1 MNNLGTIARSETNKF
16 MESLQTSVGV
26 TMINQFD
33 VGFYFTYLVLEKVI
47 VTTKHND
54 DEQQNWVTPSLLQD
68 MLMSETQLLGKLPE
82 LVVGRRPSALD
93 SAAVRNIQTHSS
105 LSHFE
110 AMKELVTSNE
120 SPFLNLSMDEILELE
135 RAYNGARDKSL
146 DQSFCKEIATS
157 LSSLSNKKSLS
168 WEQVQQWFHNKHR
181 ESTGLV
187 ASSHEG
193 LNLYVDL
200 SDESSSR
207 KEHKI
212 SPNPKGIK
220 AEDLSELG
228 FESISIK
235 DKAWHDVAMF
245 LNYRVLSTGE
255 LVNGSC
261 NPCLVSHLEAGRAH
275 FLRQGHTYYKSMRP
289 SSNGAISQPFLD
301 GPVVQEARVRYHG
314 FGKEEDEWV
323 NVKDGVRERSIPLEA
338 SECHKLKEGHL
349 VLCFLVKSDYALYC
363 DARVLKVER
372 RVHDSKECTCTFTVR
387 FYHDMS
393 EVNPWMLPLPDVD
406 SYVSLAGRLVRRR
419 GADGRIPVRT
429 LDRGASSSAAA
440 AEPTGYPGG
449 SYDTSLLVKY
459 EHHVARHIW
468 FGEERGPKKELKIAG
483 HGLKLNSRV
492 PLALP
497 PQMESWL
504 GGYPTL
510 LQCWI
515 HEYFPT
521 VGKRGE
527 NWNPAGNCG
536 LPRAMRWSYRQGVL
550 KVDDLRPILDELT
563 PTDVIWR
570 PFEDHRAWRVFDE
583 ICLYRGC
590 LKWGETVVPYLP
602 DRCLRQFGYRQYVPS
617 PPLDCMMATDIDVDW
632 ISYHQSV
639 VDVIGSSSVATTP
652 SEVVDGYLEWYYRVS
667 HPRLV
672 PPHRDAPREVP
683 VPVYDAGPSDPD
695 WARVSTLIRRYLRQV
710 NAEEEDP
717 QFSDLFEALHISRS
731 H

>member
-1 MNNLGTIARSETNKF
+1 MYTGTLKSK
-16 MESLQTSVGV
+16 SSGLKSV
-26 TMINQFD
+26 
-33 VGFYFTYLVLEKVI
+33 Y
-47 VTTKHND
+47 
-54 DEQQNWVTPSLLQD
+54 
-68 MLMSETQLLGKLPE
+68 
-82 LVVGRRPSALD
+82 
-93 SAAVRNIQTHSS
+93 RN
-105 LSHFE
+105 
-110 AMKELVTSNE
+110 
-120 SPFLNLSMDEILELE
+120 
-135 RAYNGARDKSL
+135 
-146 DQSFCKEIATS
+146 TS
-157 LSSLSNKKSLS
+157 LKCS
-168 WEQVQQWFHNKHR
+168 
-181 ESTGLV
+181 GLLFLWT
-187 ASSHEG
+187 
-193 LNLYVDL
+193 LNRK
-200 SDESSSR
+200 SSR
-207 KEHKI
+207 K
-212 SPNPKGIK
+212 
-220 AEDLSELG
+220 
-228 FESISIK
+228 
-235 DKAWHDVAMF
+235 
-245 LNYRVLSTGE
+245 
-255 LVNGSC
+255 
-261 NPCLVSHLEAGRAH
+261 
-275 FLRQGHTYYKSMRP
+275 
-289 SSNGAISQPFLD
+289 SS
-301 GPVVQEARVRYHG
+301 V
-314 FGKEEDEWV
+314 
-323 NVKDGVRERSIPLEA
+323 
-338 SECHKLKEGHL
+338 
-349 VLCFLVKSDYALYC
+349 
-363 DARVLKVER
+363 
-372 RVHDSKECTCTFTVR
+372 
-387 FYHDMS
+387 
-393 EVNPWMLPLPDVD
+393 
-406 SYVSLAGRLVRRR
+406 VRRR

-440 AEPTGYPGG
+440 AKPTGYPGG
-449 SYDTSLLVKY
+449 PYDTSLLVKY

-468 FGEERGPKKELKIAG
+468 FGEERGPKKELKVAG

-497 PQMESWL
+497 PQMESWVSRSGLASLQRTSLNKIDTNLVSAFVERWHLETSSFHMLFGEMSITLDDVACLLHLPIRGIFWSPQDVTEELAVELAVDYL
-504 GGYPTL
+504 GVSQSQAQSHVRSCRGSYYKLEWLYDIFVHHRAASSWAYATRAYLLMLVGSTIFADKTFTLVEARYLLLFRDLDGCSGYSWGAAAL
-510 LQCWI
+510 CWI

>member
-1 MNNLGTIARSETNKF
+1 MNGPPKAEALEPFILHSAEADHPMVKKIKSSWQAVIRKENGNLK
-16 MESLQTSVGV
+16 
-26 TMINQFD
+26 
-33 VGFYFTYLVLEKVI
+33 
-47 VTTKHND
+47 D
-54 DEQQNWVTPSLLQD
+54 DQQKKD
-68 MLMSETQLLGKLPE
+68 
-82 LVVGRRPSALD
+82 
-93 SAAVRNIQTHSS
+93 
-105 LSHFE
+105 
-110 AMKELVTSNE
+110 KELEISNKRARE
-120 SPFLNLSMDEILELE
+120 SEARREKFGQALYSTKSVFKSKEEELDRALLRIQKLNKILEPTLEMKREARLISEIRTRELENTIQKYKDTLEREKLKTEESERVCTRLKYHLE
-135 RAYNGARDKSL
+135 RADARIQAL
-146 DQSFCKEIATS
+146 EGGDQDAAYMVLLGECRY
-157 LSSLSNKKSLS
+157 
-168 WEQVQQWFHNKHR
+168 WR
-181 ESTGLV
+181 
-187 ASSHEG
+187 
-193 LNLYVDL
+193 NLYRD
-200 SDESSSR
+200 
-207 KEHKI
+207 I
-212 SPNPKGIK
+212 
-220 AEDLSELG
+220 
-228 FESISIK
+228 
-235 DKAWHDVAMF
+235 
-245 LNYRVLSTGE
+245 
-255 LVNGSC
+255 
-261 NPCLVSHLEAGRAH
+261 
-275 FLRQGHTYYKSMRP
+275 
-289 SSNGAISQPFLD
+289 
-301 GPVVQEARVRYHG
+301 
-314 FGKEEDEWV
+314 
-323 NVKDGVRERSIPLEA
+323 
-338 SECHKLKEGHL
+338 
-349 VLCFLVKSDYALYC
+349 
-363 DARVLKVER
+363 
-372 RVHDSKECTCTFTVR
+372 
-387 FYHDMS
+387 
-393 EVNPWMLPLPDVD
+393 
-406 SYVSLAGRLVRRR
+406 
-419 GADGRIPVRT
+419 
-429 LDRGASSSAAA
+429 
-440 AEPTGYPGG
+440 
-449 SYDTSLLVKY
+449 
-459 EHHVARHIW
+459 
-468 FGEERGPKKELKIAG
+468 EERGPKKELKVAG

-497 PQMESWL
+497 PQMESWVSRSGLASLQRTSLNKIDTNLVSAFVERWHLETSSFHMPFGEMSITLDDVACLLHLPIRGIFWSPQDVTEELAVELAVDYLGVSQSQAQSHVRSCRGSYYKLEWLYDIFVHHRAASSWAYATRAYLLMLVGSTIFADKTFTLVEARYLLLFRDLDGCSGYSWGAAALVTLYRYLGDASMYSCKQL

>member
-1 MNNLGTIARSETNKF
+1 MYTGTLKSK
-16 MESLQTSVGV
+16 SSGL
-26 TMINQFD
+26 
-33 VGFYFTYLVLEKVI
+33 KI
-47 VTTKHND
+47 VY
-54 DEQQNWVTPSLLQD
+54 
-68 MLMSETQLLGKLPE
+68 
-82 LVVGRRPSALD
+82 
-93 SAAVRNIQTHSS
+93 RN
-105 LSHFE
+105 
-110 AMKELVTSNE
+110 
-120 SPFLNLSMDEILELE
+120 
-135 RAYNGARDKSL
+135 
-146 DQSFCKEIATS
+146 TS
-157 LSSLSNKKSLS
+157 LKCS
-168 WEQVQQWFHNKHR
+168 V
-181 ESTGLV
+181 
-187 ASSHEG
+187 
-193 LNLYVDL
+193 
-200 SDESSSR
+200 
-207 KEHKI
+207 
-212 SPNPKGIK
+212 
-220 AEDLSELG
+220 
-228 FESISIK
+228 
-235 DKAWHDVAMF
+235 
-245 LNYRVLSTGE
+245 
-255 LVNGSC
+255 
-261 NPCLVSHLEAGRAH
+261 
-275 FLRQGHTYYKSMRP
+275 
-289 SSNGAISQPFLD
+289 
-301 GPVVQEARVRYHG
+301 
-314 FGKEEDEWV
+314 
-323 NVKDGVRERSIPLEA
+323 
-338 SECHKLKEGHL
+338 
-349 VLCFLVKSDYALYC
+349 
-363 DARVLKVER
+363 
-372 RVHDSKECTCTFTVR
+372 
-387 FYHDMS
+387 
-393 EVNPWMLPLPDVD
+393 
-406 SYVSLAGRLVRRR
+406 VRRR

-449 SYDTSLLVKY
+449 PYDTSLLVKY

-468 FGEERGPKKELKIAG
+468 FGEERGPKKELKVAG

-497 PQMESWL
+497 PQMESWVSRSGLASLQRTSLNKIDTNLVSAFVERWHLETSSFHMPFGEMSITLDDVACLLHLPIRGIFWSPQDVTEELAVELAVDYLGVSQSQAQSHVRSCRGSYYKLEWLYDIFVHHRAASSWAYATRAYLLMLVGSTIFADKTFTLVEARYLLLFRDLDGCSGYSWGAAALVTLYRYLGDASMYSCKQL

-590 LKWGETVVPYLP
+590 LKWDETVVPYLP